1 MSPESVNRG
10 RRIKW
15 VDLARSIA
23 IMCVVF
29 CHAIEH
35 AYHLTPQTIT
45 TMSDSSKLIALT
57 GFSIGRLGVPLFL
70 FITGYLLLDRQYD
83 SKKCITF
90 WKQKWLPLLACSEAW
105 ILIYN
110 AFLAFQGFAIQPQ
123 DLIKQMLFLES
134 VEMEHFWYIPMI
146 LGIYLFIPIMAMGL
160 QKLSWKT
167 VAIPTAFLF
176 GFAFVVPVVNVFL
189 NTLKIEPLIIQ
200 IDFGYSGAVY
210 GIYVLAGWMV
220 KKGALQHAKRSIL
233 AICGLAFLACLIGLQ
248 VWTALAG
255 SGYATWYNNALL
267 LCSGLALFGFISHAK
282 TVPFYAFFKSIARY
296 SFPIFLIHLMIIG
309 PLSAQIAPL
318 HIPHIIKAAIL
329 FFAGFGMSY
338 VIARLVE
345 LIPVVGKRILHLK

>member
-1 MSPESVNRG
+1 MSPESANKG

-15 VDLARSIA
+15 VDLARSVA
-23 IMCVVF
+23 ITCVVL

-35 AYHLTPQTIT
+35 TYPLTPQALT

-90 WKQKWLPLLACSEAW
+90 WKQKWLPLLACSEVW

-110 AFLAFQGFAIQPQ
+110 AFLAFQGFVIQPQ

-134 VEMEHFWYIPMI
+134 VKIGHFWYIPMI
-146 LGIYLFIPIMAMGL
+146 LGIYLFIPILAMGL

-167 VAIPTAFLF
+167 VAIPTVLLF
-176 GFAFVVPVVNVFL
+176 GFAFVVPVINVCFKAL
-189 NTLKIEPLIIQ
+189 NIEPLLVQ
-200 IDFGYSGAVY
+200 IDFGYSGAVC
-210 GIYVLAGWMV
+210 GIYVLVGWMV
-220 KKGALQHAKRSIL
+220 KKGALQHTRRSVL

-248 VWTALAG
+248 AWTPYTG
-255 SGYATWYNNALL
+255 KGYTVWYNDALL
-267 LCSGLALFGFISHAK
+267 FCAGLALFGFISHAK

-296 SFPIFLIHLMIIG
+296 SFPIFLIHLMIML
-309 PLSAQIAPL
+309 PLNAQIAPL
-318 HIPHIIKAAIL
+318 HVPHIIKASIL
-329 FFAGFGMSY
+329 FFAGFGISY

-345 LIPVVGKRILHLK
+345 LIPVVGKRILYLK